1 MRDAVVVVHRLSRGA
16 VVLSALALPVG
27 AILLASREPRGG
39 GNALGDIIAYGLSL
53 GLLVIGGAGLILGSG
68 LAILATRSI
77 AAPAELRGSGRTVL
91 AVGLTVAGAQVLI
104 SVALGAM
111 FFLFVGLSA
120 AFAAGYLVV
129 AAASRRARRSRDSRA
144 SSRSRS
150 SESGSSHSG
159 GRCR

>member
-68 LAILATRSI
+68 LVILATRSI

-129 AAASRRARRSRDSRA
+129 AAASRPRGDPRSRA
-144 SSRSRS
+144 SSRSPS